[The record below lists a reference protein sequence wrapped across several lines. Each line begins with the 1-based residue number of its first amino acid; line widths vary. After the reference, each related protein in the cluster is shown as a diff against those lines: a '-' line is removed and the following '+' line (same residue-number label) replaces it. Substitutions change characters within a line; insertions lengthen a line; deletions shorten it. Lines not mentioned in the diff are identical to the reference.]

1 MSLHIGSVSIEA
13 LESLDLDQTYE
24 ILGGEAIQRTVG
36 GSGLKQMTWARLRV
50 QTSGQGWLPPGLADL
65 DTSQQMTLR
74 CIVPRAIPCTGLV
87 ATLPAARRSDAGY
100 LPYGI
105 ATLASDQAVKT
116 SAVLVGNVA
125 TLAAVAGAVSYRAL
139 YYPELTVW
147 AMRPSHSGSRS
158 EAVHRWELICEE
170 I

>member
-1 MSLHIGSVSIEA
+1 MSLQIGAVSLDPIEA
-13 LESLDLDQTYE
+13 LDLEQTYE
-24 ILGGEAIQRTVG
+24 YLGGETIQRAMAG
-36 GSGLKQMTWARLRV
+36 GGLKQMTWSKLRV

-74 CIVPRAIPCTGLV
+74 CIVPRAIPCAGLV
-87 ATLPAARRSDAGY
+87 ATLPAARRGDAGY

-105 ATLASDQAVKT
+105 ATLASGQAVKT
-116 SAVLVGNVA
+116 PAALVGNVA

-158 EAVHRWELICEE
+158 EATHRWELICEE
-170 I
+170 V